1 MANQIESFKPSE
13 ITLLIDQASVGDNEA
28 MNRLMPIIY
37 PDLKLIASGI
47 RHKQMI
53 VSNTLNTTSLVN
65 EAWLKLQKYGIKA
78 SSRKHFFCI
87 IAKAMRQ
94 ILVNTAKEKLCL
106 KRNAKQLTL
115 DVSEL
120 ANSSEADFMIKLNE
134 IVDSIEGSHPRLAQV
149 FQFKYFLGFTE
160 HEISEVLG
168 VNNRTI
174 RRDWLTVKRVIQE
187 II

>member
-1 MANQIESFKPSE
+1 
-13 ITLLIDQASVGDNEA
+13 
-28 MNRLMPIIY
+28 
-37 PDLKLIASGI
+37 
-47 RHKQMI
+47 
-53 VSNTLNTTSLVN
+53 
-65 EAWLKLQKYGIKA
+65 
-78 SSRKHFFCI
+78 
-87 IAKAMRQ
+87 MRQ